1 MKMDES
7 GEHKKL
13 QLQELEEIHNDA
25 CESARIYKEK
35 AKVFHDKMISR
46 KEFKVGQKVLLY
58 HSWLRLFLRKL
69 HSRWIGPF
77 VVTNVFPHGAVE
89 I

>member
-1 MKMDES
+1 MK
-7 GEHKKL
+7 
-13 QLQELEEIHNDA
+13 A
-25 CESARIYKEK
+25 
-35 AKVFHDKMISR
+35 FHDKMISR

-58 HSWLRLFLRKL
+58 HSWLHLFLRKL

-77 VVTNVFPHGAVE
+77 VVTNVFPHGVVE